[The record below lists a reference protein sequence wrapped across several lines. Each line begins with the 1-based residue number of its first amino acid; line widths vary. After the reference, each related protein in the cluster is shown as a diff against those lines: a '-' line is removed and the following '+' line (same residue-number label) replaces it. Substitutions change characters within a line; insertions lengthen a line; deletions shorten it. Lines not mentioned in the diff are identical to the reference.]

1 MVNPA
6 DNAEDDKRSNSS
18 SRSVRSALRSQTS
31 RRSSRRMSK
40 KIVSWHDADLDN
52 KGANRGNATDR
63 PSRPGWL
70 DRFGNEPLLSC
81 EFSEDGVNSATSS
94 EKRRLQ
100 IQDWVTQEKLH

>member
-31 RRSSRRMSK
+31 RRSSRVMNK
-40 KIVSWHDADLDN
+40 KIVSWHDANLDI

-63 PSRPGWL
+63 RSRPGRL
-70 DRFGNEPLLSC
+70 DRFGNEPLLSS

-94 EKRRLQ
+94 EKRRQQ